1 MYPVWFILISL
12 SLLGQPTLSINK
24 VINGKETGNTNIEFQ
39 DQSRSI
45 QLTTGRTYSIECKG
59 DNFSNTPW
67 TMNGVGVTIDNNPP
81 KRESLIYY
89 TDDTADRT
97 LVFQNFQSNMA
108 GNYTCTSTSG
118 SRTLEITEGQF
129 SS

>member
-1 MYPVWFILISL
+1 MII
-12 SLLGQPTLSINK
+12 GQ
-24 VINGKETGNTNIEFQ
+24 
-39 DQSRSI
+39 
-45 QLTTGRTYSIECKG
+45 TYGIECKS

-67 TMNGVGVTIDNNPP
+67 TVNGVGVTLNNNPP
-81 KRESLIYY
+81 NSGSLVYY
-89 TDDTADRT
+89 TDDTADRI

-118 SRTLEITEGQF
+118 SRNLQITEGQF

>member
-1 MYPVWFILISL
+1 
-12 SLLGQPTLSINK
+12 
-24 VINGKETGNTNIEFQ
+24 
-39 DQSRSI
+39 
-45 QLTTGRTYSIECKG
+45 
-59 DNFSNTPW
+59 
-67 TMNGVGVTIDNNPP
+67 MNGVGVTIDNNPP
-81 KRESLIYY
+81 KRESLVYY
-89 TDDTADRT
+89 TNDTLDRT

>member
-1 MYPVWFILISL
+1 MVYTYLSL
-12 SLLGQPTLSINK
+12 SLLGQPTLSIHK

-39 DQSRSI
+39 DNLRSI
-45 QLTTGRTYSIECKG
+45 QLTAGRTYSIECKG

-67 TMNGVGVTIDNNPP
+67 TMNGVGVTIDNNLP
-81 KRESLIYY
+81 KRESLVYY
-89 TDDTADRT
+89 TNDTLDRT
-97 LVFQNFQSNMA
+97 LVFQNFQNNMA